1 MKFLCLAYYDV
12 AKYKALPKDQLQA
25 IVSKC
30 PAYDAELHKTGKM
43 LFSASLREP
52 NETLCIRPK
61 GGKPT
66 FTDGPFT
73 EAKEMIGGFFM
84 IEAAD
89 AEEAKSVAAHHPAAH
104 LGEQIGWGIE
114 VRPVGFFLEGQR

>member
-1 MKFLCLAYYDV
+1 MKFLCLAYYDE

-25 IVSKC
+25 IVSQC
-30 PAYDAELHKTGKM
+30 PAYDAELRKTGKM

-52 NETLCIRPK
+52 AETLCIRPRS
-61 GGKPT
+61 GKPT

-89 AEEAKSVAAHHPAAH
+89 AEEAKRIASHHPAAH

-114 VRPVGFFLEGQR
+114 VRPVGFFLDGQR

>member
-1 MKFLCLAYYDV
+1 MKFLCLAYYDE

-25 IVSKC
+25 IVKQC
-30 PAYDAELHKTGKM
+30 PAFDAELKSTGKM

-52 NETLCIRPK
+52 NETICIRPK
-61 GGKPT
+61 GGRPSY
-66 FTDGPFT
+66 TDGPFT

-89 AEEAKSVAAHHPAAH
+89 AEEAKRIASHHPAAH
-104 LGEQIGWGIE
+104 LGEQIGWGVE
-114 VRPVGFFLEGQR
+114 VRPVGFFLDGQR